1 MIKDL
6 SVYRHLAKTISW
18 RIVGTIDTMVLGFLV
33 TGDYKMAL
41 TLGGL
46 EVFSKMVLYFI
57 HERVWYK
64 INFGVKNRQE

>member
-18 RIVGTIDTMVLGFLV
+18 RIVGTIDTMVLSFFV
-33 TGDYKMAL
+33 TGDLRMAL

-57 HERVWYK
+57 HERIWYK
-64 INFGVKNRQE
+64 VNFGVKNRKE

>member
-33 TGDYKMAL
+33 TGDFKMAL

-46 EVFSKMVLYFI
+46 EVFSKMILYFI

>member
-18 RIVGTIDTMVLGFLV
+18 RVVGTIDTMVLGFLV
-33 TGDYKMAL
+33 TGDFKIAL

-46 EVFSKMVLYFI
+46 EVFSKMILYFI

-64 INFGVKNRQE
+64 IKFGVKSRQE